1 MLPSEYGRIM
11 ASMGLDGLRLHASD
25 SNSARHELARVR
37 DLTKRLEDLLGRLEI
52 DARRAKA
59 VAAPRL
65 GPATL
70 REKLEFLLG
79 RWSSPPAA
87 PRVHYAETR
96 GEMSDYLGQ
105 LAEAELAIMDYLKR
119 HGAPVQWHF
128 ARPGN
133 PTAHRGRPVGPA
145 CKNCS
150 AALPPE
156 KVFCPACGLRVI

>member
-96 GEMSDYLGQ
+96 GEMSDYL
-105 LAEAELAIMDYLKR
+105 KR
-119 HGAPVQWHF
+119 HGAPVQGHF